1 MIELN
6 IKHQIFTSF
15 GSKFLEVSE
24 MIEKGS
30 FIHISGD
37 SGIGKTTFF
46 KILAGIITPDFGFIK
61 VNNSILLDTENRIV
75 LPAQKRNIS
84 IMFQNYALFPN
95 MTVKQNIAFAQKDKN
110 PDIIDYYLEKF
121 NLKILENPLP
131 KGIVLNVNIPKLKKE
146 EIKGIKVCRQAHA
159 KWEES
164 FDERVN
170 PHGKKY
176 YWLTGYFN
184 NIDQDENADENAL
197 ADGYISV
204 VPVKFDLTAHE
215 YLQELGEVLNG

>member
-24 MIEKGS
+24 MVEKGS

-121 NLKILENPLP
+121 NLKILENVFPSKLSGGQQQRVALARTLVQNTEIILLDEPLSA
-131 KGIVLNVNIPKLKKE
+131 VDASLRQSMME
-146 EIKGIKVCRQAHA
+146 EILKINQNQGSTIFMISHN
-159 KWEES
+159 
-164 FDERVN
+164 EREFQNVS
-170 PHGKKY
+170 
-176 YWLTGYFN
+176 LN
-184 NIDQDENADENAL
+184 NLI
-197 ADGYISV
+197 IS
-204 VPVKFDLTAHE
+204 
-215 YLQELGEVLNG
+215 

>member
-61 VNNSILLDTENRIV
+61 VNNSILLDTKNRIV

-121 NLKILENPLP
+121 NLKILENVFPSKLSGGQQQRVALARTLVQNAEIILLDEPLSA
-131 KGIVLNVNIPKLKKE
+131 VDASLRQSMME
-146 EIKGIKVCRQAHA
+146 EILKINQNQGSTIFMISHN
-159 KWEES
+159 
-164 FDERVN
+164 EREFQNVS
-170 PHGKKY
+170 
-176 YWLTGYFN
+176 LN
-184 NIDQDENADENAL
+184 NLI
-197 ADGYISV
+197 IS
-204 VPVKFDLTAHE
+204 
-215 YLQELGEVLNG
+215 

>member
-61 VNNSILLDTENRIV
+61 VNKSILLDTENRIF

-110 PDIIDYYLEKF
+110 AEIIDYYLEKF
-121 NLKILENPLP
+121 NLKNFKDVFPSKLSGGQQQRVALARTLAQNAEIILLDEPLSAVDASLRQSMMEEILEINQNQ
-131 KGIVLNVNIPKLKKE
+131 GSTIFMISHTQE
-146 EIKGIKVCRQAHA
+146 
-159 KWEES
+159 
-164 FDERVN
+164 D
-170 PHGKKY
+170 
-176 YWLTGYFN
+176 FN
-184 NIDQDENADENAL
+184 N
-197 ADGYISV
+197 
-204 VPVKFDLTAHE
+204 
-215 YLQELGEVLNG
+215 LNSINLIIK

>member
-61 VNNSILLDTENRIV
+61 VNKSTLLDTENRIF

-95 MTVKQNIAFAQKDKN
+95 MTVKQNIAFVQKDKN
-110 PDIIDYYLEKF
+110 PEIIDYYLEKF
-121 NLKILENPLP
+121 NLKILENVFPSKLSGGQQQRVALARTLVQNAEIILLDEPLSA
-131 KGIVLNVNIPKLKKE
+131 VDASLRQSMME
-146 EIKGIKVCRQAHA
+146 EILEINQNQGSTIFMISHN
-159 KWEES
+159 
-164 FDERVN
+164 EREFQNVS
-170 PHGKKY
+170 
-176 YWLTGYFN
+176 LN
-184 NIDQDENADENAL
+184 NLI
-197 ADGYISV
+197 IS
-204 VPVKFDLTAHE
+204 
-215 YLQELGEVLNG
+215 

>member
-6 IKHQIFTSF
+6 IKHQIFTSS

-24 MIEKGS
+24 MIEKRS

-61 VNNSILLDTENRIV
+61 VNNSILLDTENQIF

-110 PDIIDYYLEKF
+110 PEIIDYYLEKF
-121 NLKILENPLP
+121 NLKILENVFPSKLSGGQQQRVALARTLVQNAEIILLDEPLSA
-131 KGIVLNVNIPKLKKE
+131 VDASLRQSMME
-146 EIKGIKVCRQAHA
+146 EILKINQNQGSTIFMISHN
-159 KWEES
+159 
-164 FDERVN
+164 EREFQNVS
-170 PHGKKY
+170 
-176 YWLTGYFN
+176 LN
-184 NIDQDENADENAL
+184 NLI
-197 ADGYISV
+197 IS
-204 VPVKFDLTAHE
+204 
-215 YLQELGEVLNG
+215 